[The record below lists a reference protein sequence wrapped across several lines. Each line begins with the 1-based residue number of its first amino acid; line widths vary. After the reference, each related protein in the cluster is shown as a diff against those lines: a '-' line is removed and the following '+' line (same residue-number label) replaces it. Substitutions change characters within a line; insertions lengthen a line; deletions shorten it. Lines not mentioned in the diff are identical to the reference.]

1 MSIQRSDDKDFD
13 ARAFRDALG
22 TFPTGV
28 CVLTART
35 LLGEDLGFTIGSF
48 NSLSLDPPLVLFS
61 ISRTAHSLPKW
72 EKCEGFA
79 INVLIQ
85 NQAHLSRKF
94 ATALSDKWK
103 DAQFY
108 RGLEDAPILADVA
121 TSLQRPPFAR
131 HNGGDHLLFIARV
144 VRFSL
149 DPKHLPLVHCMGRYY
164 ELENSLR

>member
-1 MSIQRSDDKDFD
+1 MMGESKKRNREIGRPHSISNHRSDCKDFD
-13 ARAFRDALG
+13 ARAFRDVLG

-35 LLGEDLGFTIGSF
+35 LPAEDLDFKISSF
-48 NSLSLDPPLVLFS
+48 NSISPDLPLVLFS

-79 INVLIQ
+79 ISVLIR

-94 ATALSDKWK
+94 AAALSDKWK

-108 RGLEDAPILADVA
+108 RGLEGAPILADVA
-121 TSLQRPPFAR
+121 ASLQCRPFAR
-131 HNGGDHLLFIARV
+131 HDGGASCSKSR
-144 VRFSL
+144 RAN
-149 DPKHLPLVHCMGRYY
+149 PA
-164 ELENSLR
+164 